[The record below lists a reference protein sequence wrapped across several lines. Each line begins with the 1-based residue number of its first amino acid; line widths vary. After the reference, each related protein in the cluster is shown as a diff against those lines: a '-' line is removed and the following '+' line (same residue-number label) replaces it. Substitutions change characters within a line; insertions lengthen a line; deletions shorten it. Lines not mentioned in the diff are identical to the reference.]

1 MIKGSTYASL
11 IDPLASMK
19 IIKKKSRANSDLKT
33 QETKKLFIYTHERLS
48 QLKVEL
54 DEMTYQKNALQAIM
68 FTVQECLK

>member
-1 MIKGSTYASL
+1 MIMGSAAASV

-19 IIKKKSRANSDLKT
+19 IIKQQSSDNPDLTT

-54 DEMTYQKNALQAIM
+54 DEMTYQKNAL
-68 FTVQECLK
+68 